1 MSIAKASEDRVLIAR
16 RKERLVWYE
25 SQLEGKFRSL
35 AALFLELKNDK
46 LQPWLPE
53 FESFEE
59 YAEKK
64 WGMTPRRRQQ
74 LERGEFIRLLAA
86 ENAPDIAEDIK
97 AMPEGQV
104 RVISKLKPPERIEV
118 IRAAISIQPD
128 RKKRTADTLK
138 IAKARVIDAV
148 IEPEKP
154 ACCPTCKRPY
164 P

>member
-1 MSIAKASEDRVLIAR
+1 
-16 RKERLVWYE
+16 
-25 SQLEGKFRSL
+25 
-35 AALFLELKNDK
+35 
-46 LQPWLPE
+46 
-53 FESFEE
+53 
-59 YAEKK
+59 
-64 WGMTPRRRQQ
+64 MTPRRRQQ